1 MMKKSKKWILPTLVI
16 FLLGAGGSAYAW
28 MSGNET
34 AGDDAPIYQE
44 VTVRKGEI
52 RIAFEADASASL
64 PVTKATF
71 PTAGVLASI
80 HAQAGEV
87 VEPGTLLASLDPAD
101 IHDRI
106 AEAEAAYQQA
116 VLQRDKTISQRA
128 DSLKNEFARLDP
140 LTLQVESAQRKYD
153 SMRVAPESFSTMEL
167 TDAEA
172 ALEAA
177 KANLQTERAAYNR
190 SVADDADVALATLAV
205 ERASQAVAQ
214 ARSPLVET
222 DLFAPVSGTVIDVP
236 ARVGAAIS
244 TSSDIVLIAEQSGP
258 EVQASVSELDVADI
272 EVGQTVEVTFEALE
286 DTPYRGQVL
295 GIDPLALRD
304 GNGLV
309 SYAVQLSL
317 DKPDDRI
324 RDGMTG
330 TVDFILREKTG
341 ILILPN
347 TAIRMIDGTQMV
359 TVRNDAGEALFA
371 PVTTG
376 LTDGR
381 QVEILSGLNAGDV
394 VLIAEK

>member
-1 MMKKSKKWILPTLVI
+1 MKKSKKWILPTLVVL
-16 FLLGAGGSAYAW
+16 LLGAGGSAYAW
-28 MSGNET
+28 ISGNET
-34 AGDDAPIYQE
+34 TRDDAPTYQE
-44 VTVRKGEI
+44 VAVKKGEI
-52 RIAFEADASASL
+52 RIDFEADASASL
-64 PVTKATF
+64 PVTKVAF
-71 PTAGVLASI
+71 PTSGVLASI
-80 HAQAGEV
+80 EVQSGDV
-87 VEPGTLLASLDPAD
+87 VEQGTLLASLDPAD

-116 VLQRDKTISQRA
+116 VLQREKTVGQRA
-128 DSLKNEFARLDP
+128 DAIKNELARLDP
-140 LTLQVESAQRKYD
+140 LTQQVESAQRKYD
-153 SMRVAPESFSTMEL
+153 SMRTAPEAFSTVEL
-167 TDAEA
+167 ADAEA
-172 ALEAA
+172 ALTSAQT
-177 KANLQTERAAYNR
+177 NLSTGQAAYSR
-190 SVADDADVALATLAV
+190 LAADDADVALADLAV
-205 ERASQAVAQ
+205 ERAAMAVEQAHA
-214 ARSPLVET
+214 PLAET
-222 DLFAPVSGTVIDVP
+222 DLYAPIAGTVIEVP
-236 ARVGAAIS
+236 AVVGSAVS
-244 TSSDIVLIAEQSGP
+244 TSSDIVLIAAQSGP

-272 EVGQTVEVTFEALE
+272 EVGQAVEVTFEALE

-295 GIDPLALRD
+295 GIDPLALQD

-347 TAIRMIDGTQMV
+347 TAIRMVDGTQMV
-359 TVRNDAGEALFA
+359 TVRNDAGEVVFA